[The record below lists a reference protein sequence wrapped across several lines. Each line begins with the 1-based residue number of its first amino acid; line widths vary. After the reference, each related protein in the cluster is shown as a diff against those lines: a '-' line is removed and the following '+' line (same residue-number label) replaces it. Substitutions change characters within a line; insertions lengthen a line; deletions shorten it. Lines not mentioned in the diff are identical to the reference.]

1 MPNTELS
8 GKAEWV
14 WCFSVKMQPS
24 IRALLPL
31 PPAQEGTLRGGVH
44 GYPGVSR
51 GGPIH
56 LCLQEVY
63 QMTLLN
69 AKVSV
74 S

>member
-31 PPAQEGTLRGGVH
+31 APDQEGTPQGV
-44 GYPGVSR
+44 
-51 GGPIH
+51 
-56 LCLQEVY
+56 C
-63 QMTLLN
+63 MATLES
-69 AKVSV
+69 AEGD
-74 S
+74 